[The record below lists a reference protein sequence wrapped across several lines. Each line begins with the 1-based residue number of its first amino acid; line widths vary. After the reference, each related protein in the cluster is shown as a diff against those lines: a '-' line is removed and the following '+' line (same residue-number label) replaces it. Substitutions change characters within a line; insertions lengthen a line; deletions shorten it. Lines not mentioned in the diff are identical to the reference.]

1 MQGKTISHYRIISTL
16 GRGGMGV
23 VYKAEDTRLGRMVA
37 IKFVPETLA
46 GDRMAVERFSREA
59 RAASALNHPNI
70 CTVYDIGEFEGR
82 PYLVMECLEGR
93 TLRDQI
99 LGAPLTLPELLD
111 LSIQITDAL
120 DAAHS
125 AGIVH
130 RDIKPANIFVT
141 RRGQIKIMDF
151 GLAKVTAARTA
162 GSGSQ
167 ADSQAPTAAL
177 DELVTSPG
185 STLGTVA
192 YMSPEQARGEELDA
206 RSDLFSFAVV
216 LYEMITRVSPFQGN
230 TSALTF
236 VAILHNAAVPPSQLR
251 PDVPA
256 ELDHIVLKGLEKNR
270 DLRYQGAAE
279 IRADLKRLRR
289 QADSQGTA
297 LSMAGVPPAATSLSA
312 RIPARPASAPSVDT
326 QILATPPSS
335 AEYVV
340 SSLRRNKRLAWIAA
354 SAVILAAAAG
364 GYWTTRPKP
373 LDSLAVLPF
382 ANMTADPNTEYLSD
396 GIAESIINNLSQL
409 PKLSVRSFSSVV
421 HYKNKDIS
429 PQTAGREL
437 NVRAILTGRLVRRG
451 DEFAISAEL
460 VDVNG
465 DRQIWGSQYTQ
476 KVADL
481 LAIQQQISQQISEK
495 LRLQLSGAEMQRVN
509 RHTTDDTVAYQL
521 YLQGRYQWNKRT
533 LEGLQQSIDFFNQA
547 IDKDQR
553 YALAYAGLADAYAL
567 LADFNVLPTREVT
580 PKLQAAAAKALEL
593 DNSLAEAHTSLAWA
607 SFHVWDWAGA
617 EREFKRALELNP
629 GYSTA
634 HLWYGE
640 YLTALGRFD
649 EAQPEISRAV
659 EQNPLSPETNLAAA
673 SRFYYARQPAEAI
686 EQAQKVLA
694 MDSNFVPAH
703 ELLGRAYAQNG
714 AYDQALAEFRKALE
728 LSEGDTNELAAVGY
742 GQAISHQA
750 SEARKTL
757 EALMMRSRDTYV
769 QPVWFA
775 VIELGLGDQSQ
786 AFDWLEKAYNDR
798 SAWLVNLRVDP
809 FFDSIRTDPRYN
821 DLLRRVGLAQAVK

>member
-23 VYKAEDTRLGRMVA
+23 VYKAEDTRLGRTVA
-37 IKFVPETLA
+37 VKFVPETLT
-46 GDRMAVERFSREA
+46 GDRMAVERFFREA

-70 CTVYDIGEFEGR
+70 CTVHDIGEFEGR
-82 PYLVMECLEGR
+82 PFLVMECLEGK
-93 TLRDQI
+93 TLRDLI
-99 LGAPLTLPELLD
+99 LGTPLTMQEVLELA
-111 LSIQITDAL
+111 IQMADAL

-130 RDIKPANIFVT
+130 RDIKPANIFLT
-141 RRGQIKIMDF
+141 RRSQIKIMDF
-151 GLAKVTAARTA
+151 GLAKVTSGRTA

-167 ADSQAPTAAL
+167 GDSQAPTAAL

-192 YMSPEQARGEELDA
+192 YMSPEQARGEELDT
-206 RSDLFSFAVV
+206 RSDLFSFSVV
-216 LYEMITRVSPFQGN
+216 LYEMITGVSPFQGN
-230 TSALTF
+230 TTALTF
-236 VAILHNAAVPPSQLR
+236 VAILHNPPTPPSQLR

-256 ELDHIVLKGLEKNR
+256 ELERIVLKGLEKNR
-270 DLRYQGAAE
+270 DMRYQSAAE

-289 QADSQGTA
+289 DADSRGMSLTMSSLPPA
-297 LSMAGVPPAATSLSA
+297 TTSMAA
-312 RIPARPASAPSVDT
+312 RIPARPASTADT
-326 QILATPPSS
+326 ETLPPPPSS

-340 SSLRRNKRLAWIAA
+340 GAVRRNKRLVGILAGAA
-354 SAVILAAAAG
+354 ILAAAAG
-364 GYWTTRPKP
+364 VYLMTREKP
-373 LDSLAVLPF
+373 LNSLAVLPF
-382 ANMTADPNTEYLSD
+382 VNMAGDPGTEYLSD

-421 HYKNKDIS
+421 HYKNKDVS

-437 NVRAILTGRLVRRG
+437 NVRAVLTGRLVRRG
-451 DEFAISAEL
+451 DEFGISAEL

-465 DRQIWGSQYTQ
+465 DRQIWGSQYTR

-481 LAIQQQISQQISEK
+481 LAIQQQISQEISEK
-495 LRLQLSGAEMQRVN
+495 LRLQLSGEEMQRVN
-509 RHTTDDTVAYQL
+509 RHTTEDTVAYQL

-567 LADFNVLPTREVT
+567 LADFNVLPAREVT
-580 PKLQAAAAKALEL
+580 PKLQSAAAKALEL
-593 DNSLAEAHTSLAWA
+593 DNTLVEAHTSLAWA

-629 GYSTA
+629 GYATA
-634 HLWYGE
+634 HLWYGQ

-659 EQNPLSPETNLAAA
+659 EQNPLSPETNLAVA
-673 SRFYYARQPAEAI
+673 SRSYYARQPAQAI
-686 EQAQKVLA
+686 EQAQKVLT

-703 ELLGRAYAQNG
+703 ELLGRAYAQKG
-714 AYDQALAEFRKALE
+714 SYTEATAEFRKALD
-728 LSEGDTNELAAVGY
+728 LSEGDTNELAALGY
-742 GQAISHQA
+742 AQAISHQEN
-750 SEARKTL
+750 EARKTL
-757 EALMMRSRDTYV
+757 TALMARSRDTYV
-769 QPVWFA
+769 QPVWMA
-775 VIELGLGDQSQ
+775 VIELGLGDKNQ
-786 AFDWLEKAYNDR
+786 AFEWLEKAYADR
-798 SAWLVNLRVDP
+798 SAWLVNLKVDP
-809 FFDSIRTDPRYN
+809 FFDSIQTDARYA
-821 DLLRRVGLAQAVK
+821 DLLRRVGLSQASK